1 MKKMDEEK
9 VMEILNNM
17 AKKMEFTVE
26 QLEKMN
32 RLMQNIEFAL
42 NRIADVLADIE
53 VRSDGK

>member
-17 AKKMEFTVE
+17 AKKIELSTE

>member
-17 AKKMEFTVE
+17 AKKIEFSTE

>member
-17 AKKMEFTVE
+17 AKKTELSTE

>member
-17 AKKMEFTVE
+17 AKKIEFSTE

-42 NRIADVLADIE
+42 NRIADVLAEIE
-53 VRSDGK
+53 VRSDEK